1 MAYQFGYPGYGYN
14 PANTYMPQ
22 QPQQVPQPVPQP
34 MQGGVM
40 CRPVSSIEEAK
51 SIQVQFDGSLYAFIN
66 LAAGEIYTKQF
77 NFTTGSMDFEIYSKA
92 APAPP
97 VAYATREDID
107 ELRKE
112 LAAMKRAKVKKV
124 EVSEDE

>member
-22 QPQQVPQPVPQP
+22 QPQQVTQPVPQP
-34 MQGGVM
+34 MQGGMV
-40 CRPVSSIEEAK
+40 CRPVGSMEEAK
-51 SIQVQFDGSLYAFIN
+51 NIQVQFDGFPYGFYNSSAK
-66 LAAGEIYTKQF
+66 EIYIKQF
-77 NFTTGSMDFEIYSKA
+77 NFDTGSMDFEIYVKA

-97 VAYATREDID
+97 VVYATQEDVD

>member
-77 NFTTGSMDFEIYSKA
+77 NFTTGSMDFEVYTKA
-92 APAPP
+92 KPAPP